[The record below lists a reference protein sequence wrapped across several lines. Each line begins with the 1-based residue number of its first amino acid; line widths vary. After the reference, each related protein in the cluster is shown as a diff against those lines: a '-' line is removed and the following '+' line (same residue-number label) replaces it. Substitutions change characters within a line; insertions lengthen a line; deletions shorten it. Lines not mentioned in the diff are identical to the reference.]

1 MDINVLAIDPS
12 GNHISEKEGSGTTG
26 IAYRLDG
33 GIGLT
38 DVRASDYKTI
48 EEYWDAVLNYL
59 RTEEWDHIVFEGYRL
74 YNHAGMAARTQTNS
88 TLQTSQ
94 LIGAIRMEAWRL
106 GIPYHIQYAVEVKGR
121 WTDKILQAKGYLKEG
136 NKFNGKN
143 TNDHK
148 RDSLRHLVHFETYKL
163 GGLK

>member
-1 MDINVLAIDPS
+1 MKILAIDPS
-12 GNHISEKEGSGTTG
+12 GNHESEKEGSGTTG
-26 IAYRLDG
+26 IAMR
-33 GIGLT
+33 IGDTIELSEI
-38 DVRASDYKTI
+38 RASKFESIEDYWAGI
-48 EEYWDAVLNYL
+48 LLML
-59 RTEEWDHIVFEGYRL
+59 RLVKWDHIVFEGYRL

-121 WTDKILQAKGYLKEG
+121 WTDKILQAKGYLEEG
-136 NKFNGKN
+136 NKFNGKP

-148 RDSLRHLVHFETYKL
+148 RDALRHLVHFETYKL
-163 GGLK
+163 EGLK